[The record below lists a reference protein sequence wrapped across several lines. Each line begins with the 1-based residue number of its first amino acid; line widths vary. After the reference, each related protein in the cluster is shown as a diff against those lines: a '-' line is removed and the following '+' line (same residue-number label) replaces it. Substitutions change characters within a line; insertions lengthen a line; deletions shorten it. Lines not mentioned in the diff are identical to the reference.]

1 MSEPWYGKRMDDEEI
16 EQFLTDQATG
26 VLCLANDR
34 TAYGIPVAFAYEAE
48 GERAVLDLGFAPES
62 KKREFIETTDEV
74 CLTTYEWSQP
84 HDWRSVVMSG
94 PLEELEDD
102 EVDDET
108 EAWFHAVA
116 KDIEVEER
124 SLELRWYELRVTELS
139 GRTSRH

>member
-1 MSEPWYGKRMDDEEI
+1 VSHERPN
-16 EQFLTDQATG
+16 G
-26 VLCLANDR
+26 V
-34 TAYGIPVAFAYEAE
+34 YGIPVAFAYEAE
-48 GERAVLDLGFAPES
+48 NERAVLDLGFAPES
-62 KKREFIETTDEV
+62 KKREFIEATDEA
-74 CLTTYEWSQP
+74 CLTTYEWSEP

-94 PLEELEDD
+94 SFEGLADD

-124 SLELRWYELRVTELS
+124 SLELRWYELRATELS